1 MSEPIPDLP
10 SKMKAWLYTN
20 TTGGIEN
27 NLHLSS
33 CARTPGTTLRRDQLL
48 IRVIAASLN
57 PADYKVPEAG
67 HGLLSKLIA
76 ARPASPGLDFCGRVV
91 ATGPGSAEAA
101 FQPGQLVY
109 GCLAI
114 PSQFGA
120 LAEYVVSS
128 VDQTVLLPSSSSSSS
143 SSSSGE
149 LRGLDTTEAATI
161 GVAGQTAYQSIATYV
176 TAGLGDRVFINGGSG
191 GVGTFGIQIAK
202 HVLGCHV
209 TVSCSTRNVQLC
221 RDLGADEV
229 IDYTAVDLVPT
240 LKEKGPV
247 FSVVVDNVGS
257 PPELYRECH
266 HFLLPG
272 RRFVQVGPSSPL
284 ALADRLL
291 RPRFLGGGRR
301 QLDVMLLNNN
311 KEDLERIGRWMMEGK
326 VRAVIDS
333 TYEFEDAVQ
342 AFEKLKS
349 GRARGKIVV
358 HVAENP

>member
-1 MSEPIPDLP
+1 MSEPVPDLP
-10 SKMKAWLYTN
+10 SKMKAWLYTR

-48 IRVIAASLN
+48 IRVIATSLN

-67 HGLLSKLIA
+67 HGLLSRLIIT
-76 ARPASPGLDFCGRVV
+76 RPASPGLDFCGRVV
-91 ATGPGSAEAA
+91 ATGPGSAEAE

-128 VDQTVLLPSSSSSSS
+128 VENTVLLPSSSSS
-143 SSSSGE
+143 GG
-149 LRGLDTTEAATI
+149 LRNLDTNEAATI

-176 TAGLGDRVFINGGSG
+176 TPGFGDRVFINGGSG

-202 HVLGCHV
+202 NVLGCHV
-209 TVSCSTRNVQLC
+209 TVSCSSRNVQLC
-221 RDLGADEV
+221 KDLGADEV
-229 IDYTAVDLVPT
+229 IDYTAVDLVQT
-240 LKEKGPV
+240 LKEKGQV

-272 RRFVQVGPSSPL
+272 RKFVQVGSSSPL
-284 ALADRLL
+284 VFADRLL
-291 RPRFLGGGRR
+291 RPRFVGGGRR
-301 QLDVMLLNNN
+301 QLDIMILNNN
-311 KEDLERIGRWMMEGK
+311 KGDLVRIGEWMREGK
-326 VRAVIDS
+326 VKAVIDS
-333 TYEFEDAVQ
+333 TYEFEDAVK
-342 AFEKLKS
+342 ALEKLKS

-358 HVAENP
+358 YVAENP